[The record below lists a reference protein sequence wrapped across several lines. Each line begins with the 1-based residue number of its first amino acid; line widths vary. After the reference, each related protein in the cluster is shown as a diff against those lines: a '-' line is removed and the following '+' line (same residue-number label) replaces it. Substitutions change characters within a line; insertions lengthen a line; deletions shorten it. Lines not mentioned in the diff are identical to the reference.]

1 MKVSYTTKD
10 GRLTAE
16 FEVDTQV
23 ELFEELAAF
32 QEIFENRTCSRVING
47 KTKTS
52 DNTVFRVRKDKDENK
67 YYEMVCVDGDPDLF
81 LAKRAF
87 NVHKTPKG
95 YLYWEVKDKEG
106 NFKKPWVK
114 YNKEAGKEE

>member
-32 QEIFENRTCSRVING
+32 QEIFENRVCTRNG
-47 KTKTS
+47 QSS
-52 DNTVFRVRKDKDENK
+52 DNVVFRVRKDKEENK
-67 YYEMVCVDGDPDLF
+67 YYEMVCMDPNKELF
-81 LAKRAF
+81 LAKKAF

-95 YLYWEVKDKEG
+95 YLYWEVKNKEG
-106 NFKKPWVK
+106 EFKKNNGWLR
-114 YNKEAGKEE
+114 YNKDTQKEE